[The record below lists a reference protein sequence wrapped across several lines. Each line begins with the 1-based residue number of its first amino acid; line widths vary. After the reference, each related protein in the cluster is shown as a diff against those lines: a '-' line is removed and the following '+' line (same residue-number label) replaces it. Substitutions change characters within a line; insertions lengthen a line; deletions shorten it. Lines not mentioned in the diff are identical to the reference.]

1 MFATGGYQMGFK
13 KGHSTM
19 ENLALLLN
27 QIMRTLKKRSERKI
41 YCAIDLRKAYDRLD
55 RQKLFAI
62 LQARAKTDEEF
73 HLVNL
78 MINLYKDQKMR
89 VG

>member
-1 MFATGGYQMGFK
+1 MGFK

-19 ENLALLLN
+19 DNLALLLN

-41 YCAIDLRKAYDRLD
+41 YYAIDLRKAYDRFD

-62 LQARAKTDEEF
+62 LQARAKMDEEF

-78 MINLYKDQKMR
+78 MINLYKDKKCELANLR
-89 VG
+89 